1 MKPSRPTPGLVPTA
15 LALLAAAAALAPGV
29 ALSDDIGHEAARRLV
44 EAGTILPLSEVL
56 ERVHAEVPGK
66 LLETELEYDDDDGLV
81 YEIKV
86 LRPGGRVQEI
96 EVDAATGR
104 ILAIEDD
111 D

>member
-1 MKPSRPTPGLVPTA
+1 MPA
-15 LALLAAAAALAPGV
+15 AMALLAAVAVLAPGV
-29 ALSDDIGHEAARRLV
+29 GLSDDIGHEAARRLV

-56 ERVHAEVPGK
+56 ERVYAEVPGK
-66 LLETELEYDDDDGLV
+66 LLETELEYDDDGLV